1 MGTYFVSAP
10 PLSPGGTTM
19 MPRDK
24 SPCLQGT
31 YTTVLTTL
39 PSSYLTTSYASIPPH
54 LCAVLGLRMSDGSP
68 NQTCTCRVSVL
79 DPVKINHDSNLPCE
93 FQGLPSLQKIASG
106 RSELW
111 LNQLILG
118 NEVNSLS
125 LLFVLTG

>member
-1 MGTYFVSAP
+1 MITYSVSGT
-10 PLSPGGTTM
+10 PLRTGDTAMRPM
-19 MPRDK
+19 DK
-24 SPCLQGT
+24 NACLQGAH
-31 YTTVLTTL
+31 TTGLASL
-39 PSSYLTTSYASIPPH
+39 PSSYLTISRAGISPH
-54 LCAVLGLRMSDGSP
+54 LCAVLGLRTLETD
-68 NQTCTCRVSVL
+68 QTWACCFSMYDL
-79 DPVKINHDSNLPCE
+79 VKINHDSNLPCE